1 MDEVLMK
8 ELVDLRMLRNSMLE
22 ALTKASA
29 AAFLRRYEI
38 IRAKYLWS
46 TGQYDEGQFIPEI
59 DHDGVALMTISEK
72 PGWAALRITDKQDL
86 LIPTRYY
93 VLPLNW
99 HAHIDLSGIPKGGEV
114 KFKDVMR
121 HLDGGPASELSRL
134 AESLGEQRSEHF
146 VGKPPPVAAPISMV
160 EGLMAASKK
169 ETAAQYRL
177 DKDKKKGSGPD
188 LRLVE

>member
-1 MDEVLMK
+1 MDEILMK
-8 ELVDLRMLRNSMLE
+8 ELVELRVLRNDMLE

-38 IRAKYLWS
+38 MRAKHLWS

-59 DHDGVALMTISEK
+59 DHNGVALLTISDK
-72 PGWAALRITDKQDL
+72 PGWAALRITEVQDL
-86 LIPTRYY
+86 LHPTKYY
-93 VLPLNW
+93 VLPFNW
-99 HAHIDLSGIPKGGEV
+99 HAHIDLRGIPKGGEV

-134 AESLGEQRSEHF
+134 AESLGEQRNEHF
-146 VGKPPPVAAPISMV
+146 VGKAPPVAAPISVV
-160 EGLMAASKK
+160 EGLMAAAKK
-169 ETAAQYRL
+169 ETAAQYRR
-177 DKDKKKGSGPD
+177 DSDEKKGSGPN